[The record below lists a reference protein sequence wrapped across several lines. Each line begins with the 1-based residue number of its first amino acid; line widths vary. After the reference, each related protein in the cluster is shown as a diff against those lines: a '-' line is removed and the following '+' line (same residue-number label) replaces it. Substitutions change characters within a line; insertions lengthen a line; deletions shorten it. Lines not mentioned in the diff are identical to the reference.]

1 MPLFP
6 IITIIVAPPCPCSPC
21 SHHHRRMIVACIV
34 AAWICSR
41 IAPLLEFRSPT
52 LPRLPWLHNDDTALF
67 LSRSLSHRM
76 VNISLDAGAFEQHVN
91 GSGNASRSPSPSGY
105 DTPRGGAS
113 PDLEDFEI
121 FGDFLQYNPNSHMDN
136 NTPTP
141 QDSSRSRSHSSDI
154 QLAQRSPPSHR
165 AQSSTS
171 ALRAR
176 SPPSHRAQSSTPALR
191 ALSQPSHRAQSSST
205 PALRALSPE
214 IQLAQSSAPA
224 LRALSP
230 EIRVAQYSVLARE
243 YLSPDIQLAQS
254 SAPAREYLSP
264 DVQLA
269 QSSAPARE
277 YLSPDVQL
285 AQSSAPA
292 LGTHVVPSEIVPV
305 SVARLVS
312 FGTVRQEFSPIRK
325 GAYPPSS
332 IQRTDKFEADN
343 AAAVYD
349 AMTTDQKSLHMMED
363 RRISATI
370 RKRKSRTR
378 QTAEDNGMVMV
389 DDDTFCVDTETGIV
403 DKTGEI
409 DTPLDYLHA
418 FYSHQIDFWFL
429 QLFGSR
435 GSNAGRRWS
444 S

>member
-269 QSSAPARE
+269 QSSAPA
-277 YLSPDVQL
+277 
-285 AQSSAPA
+285 